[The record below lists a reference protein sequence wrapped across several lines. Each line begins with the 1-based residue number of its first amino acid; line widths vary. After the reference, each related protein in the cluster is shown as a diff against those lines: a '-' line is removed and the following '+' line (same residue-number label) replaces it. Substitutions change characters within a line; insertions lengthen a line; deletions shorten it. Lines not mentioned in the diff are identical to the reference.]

1 MGTSMCVPRRRRDD
15 SPLSYFGISVS
26 TLTVYEQR
34 LVQQSTSYIPGVP
47 ILLQDIAFYWDSQ
60 VGGAVAGGT
69 TAAVSPDSIW
79 IASVEKTINEFAK
92 KYKFFSLKKNA
103 RVGKG
108 SSDAKK
114 RSSGKNASRVFDKP
128 FNAFLGKTPLHAPH
142 FVALL
147 TLFLRKLPEPLLT
160 SLYVRQAEDILS
172 NKNLSEEEKAQAL
185 QKSSR
190 QTFMSTHPTEHAVY
204 QYLKQLVQRHRA
216 ELIAAEVELLVR
228 SMVREPN
235 ENVTEFILQQLRPVV
250 GPVLTKSKRELPTD
264 NKPQLNFP
272 HELTSGFLGDG
283 ASNTVEEVYSPPG
296 SHHSEAAEEERV
308 SMGSTPTESS
318 QPNSARRTF
327 SGETENTSGKKENA
341 SGVKPTAEGESGLGS
356 AMSCAD
362 ATGSL
367 QSSVAAGENSDG
379 EAQSGGLPVAS
390 EAVKIDPTEE
400 ADSSGSS
407 SSSSSS
413 SVRRL
418 LLPKERLQATCSE
431 EEENEEGRFRMPKN
445 IEKPPHR
452 EASIADSVQAMSTSS
467 VVLPH
472 AKRER
477 PSTPEGRGKNVPMD
491 AESTNIAGGG
501 GVTEK
506 KTVVDLFSDPRG
518 DANLDVQ
525 ISKRR
530 EGPSLCTSSET
541 SHPPHDLSGGAVS
554 PVNKEGVDDNYER
567 QEKQQQAP
575 LHKLLPSSL
584 QKKPS
589 QTQLLGSSV
598 AVETPGR
605 LEDSNPTIFSGK
617 GPFNEA
623 PRSFVEKHPRF
634 AALLGA
640 KQLFL
645 GKEKL
650 PPKQIELG
658 QRPTGF
664 IMESVDAETKGGDAE
679 PLSMRQILAC
689 TAEDLNEVNR
699 RKLVHYECNDFF
711 SEEFM
716 DRFLCVHVERVLQ
729 KVIYPVIVQIEQLT
743 AKSESIERLL
753 RTNGIVSPPCQAPK
767 LVKQLED
774 EMTLLKDVV
783 RQVVET
789 HSGAMEDILNLQQ
802 QIEEQRNRLE
812 CDAVGKQKWQ
822 SDALSAKEMA
832 LEAQRR
838 CANLEKAQLQSHQSC
853 QYMSLKLR
861 DLASEIERGEKE
873 SLGLK
878 IEVSTLQRQAVLLR
892 EGLLSIH

>member
-1 MGTSMCVPRRRRDD
+1 MGTTMCVPRRRRDD

-60 VGGAVAGGT
+60 VGGAAAGGT

-92 KYKFFSLKKNA
+92 KCKLFSLKKNA

-114 RSSGKNASRVFDKP
+114 RSSGKNASRVFEKP

-147 TLFLRKLPEPLLT
+147 TLFLRKLPDPLLT

-216 ELIAAEVELLVR
+216 ELITAEVELLVR

-235 ENVTEFILQQLRPVV
+235 ENVMEFILQQLRPVV
-250 GPVLTKSKRELPTD
+250 GPVLTKSKRETPTES
-264 NKPQLNFP
+264 KPQLHFP
-272 HELTSGFLGDG
+272 HEPTSGVLGDG
-283 ASNTVEEVYSPPG
+283 AIITEEEVYSPPG

-308 SMGSTPTESS
+308 SMGGTPTDSS
-318 QPNSARRTF
+318 QPSSARRT
-327 SGETENTSGKKENA
+327 SCGETENTSGKKKNA
-341 SGVKPTAEGESGLGS
+341 LGGKPPAEGENGLGS

-362 ATGSL
+362 ATDSS
-367 QSSVAAGENSDG
+367 QSSVAAEENSAG
-379 EAQSGGLPVAS
+379 EAQSEGHPVAS
-390 EAVKIDPTEE
+390 KAVKIDSTEE
-400 ADSSGSS
+400 VD
-407 SSSSSS
+407 SSSSS
-413 SVRRL
+413 SVRRVL
-418 LLPKERLQATCSE
+418 VPKERLQATSSE
-431 EEENEEGRFRMPKN
+431 EEKQEEGNSTTSKN
-445 IEKPPHR
+445 VENPPHR
-452 EASIADSVQAMSTSS
+452 EASLADSLQTMSTSG
-467 VVLPH
+467 VVLTN
-472 AKRER
+472 ARRKRH
-477 PSTPEGRGKNVPMD
+477 STPEKRKKVPMD
-491 AESTNIAGGG
+491 AKSVNIAGGG
-501 GVTEK
+501 DNDTEK
-506 KTVVDLFSDPRG
+506 KGVGDVFSDPRG
-518 DANLDVQ
+518 DLNLDAQ
-525 ISKRR
+525 IAKRR
-530 EGPSLCTSSET
+530 KAPSLCTSSET

-554 PVNKEGVDDNYER
+554 PVNEEDVETKYER
-567 QEKQQQAP
+567 QEKQQRSP
-575 LHKLLPSSL
+575 LHRVLPSCL
-584 QKKPS
+584 EKKPS
-589 QTQLLGSSV
+589 QTQLLDSSV
-598 AVETPGR
+598 AVESRGR

-617 GPFNEA
+617 GALNDA
-623 PRSFVEKHPRF
+623 PRSFVEKHPCF

-645 GKEKL
+645 GKENL
-650 PPKQIELG
+650 PPKQIEPGRRLS
-658 QRPTGF
+658 GF
-664 IMESVDAETKGGDAE
+664 IMESVDAETKGGDPE
-679 PLSMRQILAC
+679 SLSMRQVLAC
-689 TAEDLNEVNR
+689 TAEGINVVDR

-711 SEEFM
+711 SEEGT
-716 DRFLCVHVERVLQ
+716 DKFLCVHVERVLQ
-729 KVIYPVIVQIEQLT
+729 KVIYPLIVQIEQLT
-743 AKSESIERLL
+743 TKSESIERLL

-774 EMTLLKDVV
+774 EITVLKDVV

-802 QIEEQRNRLE
+802 QIEEQRSRVE
-812 CDAVGKQKWQ
+812 CDAVGIQKWQ